1 MQNIRLDAG
10 AAALLARLHGA
21 GYAAYAVGGCVRDSL
36 LGRIPQDWDLC
47 TSARPEQVLALFG
60 EGQCVPTGLQHG
72 TVTIKYGGQLYETTT
87 FRTEGAYTDGRHP
100 DEVHFV
106 PDVRQDLAR
115 RDFTINAMAYN
126 DAEGLI
132 DPFGGQQDLQQ
143 GILRAVGDPAT
154 RFEEDA
160 LRILRLYRFAARF
173 GFAIDPP
180 TGQAARAL
188 CAHLDCVSVERIEEE
203 LSKLL
208 AAPAPA
214 AYLDEKILKV
224 IIPELSEEDIE
235 TGSRAAAAGGY
246 TFVNLMPNTKP
257 VCSSAAQAAMV
268 EQKAAE
274 VGLCDVNQT
283 VSITEDFDGKTIDH
297 LKTLPAS
304 VKFITEDGHGVQDN
318 ATMARAFAI
327 CTQRD
332 ITVMSHAEDME
343 ISPWD
348 YRLAEDIETVRNCWL
363 SEYYQTRLHMCHVS
377 TRGAIEAIQM
387 AKLRGA
393 PVTCEVTPHHLWFT
407 NDTCDYRV
415 NPPIRTADDVQALID
430 AIRSGVV
437 DAIATDHAPHSE
449 EDKLK
454 GMAGMVGS
462 ETAFGVCYTK
472 LCKEEGLPL
481 ELLSH
486 LMSTRP
492 AEILGL
498 AKGQLEPGYDADFVL
513 VDLDTP
519 YTVDK
524 NKLHS
529 KSHNCPFD
537 GAQLYGRVCATVK
550 GGELTYQA
558 EE

>member
-1 MQNIRLDAG
+1 MLLINAVNAAGRPVELFVKDGKIAAVGQDLSALAGEGETVLDAG
-10 AAALLARLHGA
+10 GLTVLPAFVDLH
-21 GYAAYAVGGCVRDSL
+21 CH
-36 LGRIPQDWDLC
+36 W
-47 TSARPEQVLALFG
+47 
-60 EGQCVPTGLQHG
+60 
-72 TVTIKYGGQLYETTT
+72 
-87 FRTEGAYTDGRHP
+87 RTPG
-100 DEVHFV
+100 
-106 PDVRQDLAR
+106 
-115 RDFTINAMAYN
+115 
-126 DAEGLI
+126 
-132 DPFGGQQDLQQ
+132 
-143 GILRAVGDPAT
+143 
-154 RFEEDA
+154 FE
-160 LRILRLYRFAARF
+160 Y
-173 GFAIDPP
+173 
-180 TGQAARAL
+180 
-188 CAHLDCVSVERIEEE
+188 
-203 LSKLL
+203 K
-208 AAPAPA
+208 
-214 AYLDEKILKV
+214 
-224 IIPELSEEDIE
+224 EDIA
-235 TGSRAAAAGGY
+235 TGSMAAAAGGY

-283 VSITEDFDGKTIDH
+283 VSITENFDGKTIDH

-318 ATMARAFAI
+318 A
-327 CTQRD
+327 
-332 ITVMSHAEDME
+332 EDME

-348 YRLAEDIETVRNCWL
+348 YRLAEDLETVRNCWL

-377 TRGAIEAIQM
+377 TRGALEAIQM

-393 PVTCEVTPHHLWFT
+393 PVTCEVTPHHLWF
-407 NDTCDYRV
+407 NNETCDYRV

-430 AIRSGVV
+430 GIRSGVV

-472 LCKEEGLPL
+472 LCREEGLPL
-481 ELLSH
+481 ELLVH

-524 NKLHS
+524 EKLHS

-537 GAQLYGRVCATVK
+537 GAQLYGRVYATIK
-550 GGELTYQA
+550 GGKLTYQA

>member
-1 MQNIRLDAG
+1 MAGSMKDIKLRIKSVESTMQITKAMELVASSKMRRAKERVEHSRPYFETLHDTLTG
-10 AAALLARLHGA
+10 IAAADPRARSPYLRRAEIKRTLLVVIAGDRGLAGGYNSNVLKQAEAQQGPVTVLPIGKRSQEYFAHHGA
-21 GYAAYAVGGCVRDSL
+21 
-36 LGRIPQDWDLC
+36 DL
-47 TSARPEQVLALFG
+47 F
-60 EGQCVPTGLQHG
+60 
-72 TVTIKYGGQLYETTT
+72 
-87 FRTEGAYTDGRHP
+87 TE
-100 DEVHFV
+100 EV
-106 PDVRQDLAR
+106 
-115 RDFTINAMAYN
+115 
-126 DAEGLI
+126 
-132 DPFGGQQDLQQ
+132 
-143 GILRAVGDPAT
+143 
-154 RFEEDA
+154 
-160 LRILRLYRFAARF
+160 
-173 GFAIDPP
+173 
-180 TGQAARAL
+180 
-188 CAHLDCVSVERIEEE
+188 
-203 LSKLL
+203 LL
-208 AAPAPA
+208 AADVSVGECFALSRKITEG
-214 AYLDEKILKV
+214 YLKGDYDAVK
-224 IIPELSEEDIE
+224 LSHTRFDSMMTQTAVTMEVLPLTIE
-235 TGSRAAAAGGY
+235 PTE
-246 TFVNLMPNTKP
+246 
-257 VCSSAAQAAMV
+257 

-283 VSITEDFDGKTIDH
+283 VSITENFDGKTIDH

-407 NDTCDYRV
+407 DDTCDYRV

>member
-1 MQNIRLDAG
+1 MLLTNAVNTEGRPLEIYVKDGKIAAVGQDLSALAAENETVVDAG
-10 AAALLARLHGA
+10 GLTVLPAFVDLH
-21 GYAAYAVGGCVRDSL
+21 CH
-36 LGRIPQDWDLC
+36 W
-47 TSARPEQVLALFG
+47 
-60 EGQCVPTGLQHG
+60 
-72 TVTIKYGGQLYETTT
+72 
-87 FRTEGAYTDGRHP
+87 RTPG
-100 DEVHFV
+100 
-106 PDVRQDLAR
+106 
-115 RDFTINAMAYN
+115 
-126 DAEGLI
+126 
-132 DPFGGQQDLQQ
+132 
-143 GILRAVGDPAT
+143 
-154 RFEEDA
+154 FE
-160 LRILRLYRFAARF
+160 Y
-173 GFAIDPP
+173 
-180 TGQAARAL
+180 
-188 CAHLDCVSVERIEEE
+188 
-203 LSKLL
+203 K
-208 AAPAPA
+208 
-214 AYLDEKILKV
+214 
-224 IIPELSEEDIE
+224 EDIE

-257 VCSSAAQAAMV
+257 VCSSAAQAMMV

-274 VGLCDVNQT
+274 VGLCDANQT
-283 VSITEDFDGKTIDH
+283 VS
-297 LKTLPAS
+297 
-304 VKFITEDGHGVQDN
+304 ITEDGHGVQDN

-327 CTQRD
+327 CTQKD

-377 TRGAIEAIQM
+377 TRGALDAIRM

-415 NPPIRTADDVQALID
+415 NPPIRTADDVEALVEG
-430 AIRSGVV
+430 IRTGIV

-472 LCKEEGLPL
+472 LCKQEGLPL
-481 ELLSH
+481 ELLVH

-498 AKGQLEPGYDADFVL
+498 AKGQLEPGFDADFVL

-519 YTVDK
+519 YTVEK
-524 NKLHS
+524 EKLHS
-529 KSHNCPFD
+529 KSHNTPFD
-537 GAQLYGRVCATVK
+537 GAQLYGKVFATIK
-550 GGELTYQA
+550 AGKITYQA

>member
-1 MQNIRLDAG
+1 MLLTNAVNTEGRPLEIYVKDGKIAAVGQDLSALAAENETVVDAG
-10 AAALLARLHGA
+10 GLTVLPAFVDLH
-21 GYAAYAVGGCVRDSL
+21 CH
-36 LGRIPQDWDLC
+36 W
-47 TSARPEQVLALFG
+47 
-60 EGQCVPTGLQHG
+60 
-72 TVTIKYGGQLYETTT
+72 
-87 FRTEGAYTDGRHP
+87 RTPG
-100 DEVHFV
+100 
-106 PDVRQDLAR
+106 
-115 RDFTINAMAYN
+115 
-126 DAEGLI
+126 
-132 DPFGGQQDLQQ
+132 
-143 GILRAVGDPAT
+143 
-154 RFEEDA
+154 FE
-160 LRILRLYRFAARF
+160 Y
-173 GFAIDPP
+173 
-180 TGQAARAL
+180 
-188 CAHLDCVSVERIEEE
+188 
-203 LSKLL
+203 K
-208 AAPAPA
+208 
-214 AYLDEKILKV
+214 
-224 IIPELSEEDIE
+224 EDIE

-257 VCSSAAQAAMV
+257 VCSSAAQAMMV

-274 VGLCDVNQT
+274 VGLCDANQT
-283 VSITEDFDGKTIDH
+283 VSITENFDGVSIDH

-327 CTQRD
+327 CTQKD

-407 NDTCDYRV
+407 KDTCDYRV
-415 NPPIRTADDVQALID
+415 NPPIRTADDVAALIE
-430 AIRSGVV
+430 AIRTGVV

-481 ELLSH
+481 ELLVH

-524 NKLHS
+524 DKLHS

-537 GAQLYGRVCATVK
+537 GAQLYGRVFATVK

-558 EE
+558 EA